1 MHRIMLSRN
10 PSEPRRIRRS
20 PTVAHDP
27 LRQTRWDSLSASG
40 FRVVDFPVALN
51 APPRVTLWA
60 AARSTGPARPPP
72 GAPPMYTTDIRTARQ
87 LDALTPGQ
95 VKSYEIKL
103 RRAAARQGLVLHKH
117 RARDPYHL
125 LYGTYQL
132 VDASTNDIVWAT
144 DHEQGYGLDLSE
156 VAQCLWTR

>member
-1 MHRIMLSRN
+1 
-10 PSEPRRIRRS
+10 
-20 PTVAHDP
+20 
-27 LRQTRWDSLSASG
+27 
-40 FRVVDFPVALN
+40 
-51 APPRVTLWA
+51 
-60 AARSTGPARPPP
+60 
-72 GAPPMYTTDIRTARQ
+72 MYTTDIRTARQ

-103 RRAAARQGLVLHKH
+103 RRAAARQGLVLQKH

-132 VDASTNDIVWAT
+132 ADAGTNAVVWAA